1 MRSDG
6 KEFIVIKK
14 LGFFATTTSSNI
26 NSIRDEAIKND
37 FKLQYLNSILNKKKE
52 IEALRNKNWQL
63 HFKKIAYLLLVIP
76 AKKIISR
83 KRRRA
88 KRLFKSNV
96 DSSRHSF
103 FKSAMIKQIH
113 KIQIES
119 SDQRPSVSE
128 IVEKAPLMLGLDYNK

>member
-37 FKLQYLNSILNKKKE
+37 FKLQYLNSILNKNKE
-52 IEALRNKNWQL
+52 IEALRYKNWQL
-63 HFKKIAYLLLVIP
+63 HFKKIAYLLLVIT
-76 AKKIISR
+76 AKKMISR

-88 KRLFKSNV
+88 KRLSKSNV

-103 FKSAMIKQIH
+103 FKSAMIKQIY

-128 IVEKAPLMLGLDYNK
+128 IVEMAPLMHGLDYNK